1 MISRDVRSPEGPI
14 FVAATLYLVDYAA
27 HNVVRLEQ
35 TSARIVWHRDGCGPT
50 GLARVPEGLLVA
62 CFEGRQLVTISLDGK
77 GGVYVSGTGPW
88 EPRPIVGRIY
98 YRSADRKLRT
108 VASDLHSPNG
118 LVLSPDGKL
127 LYVAESFAS
136 RILLF
141 DVAADGSLSG
151 RREFL
156 RLSEVLPTAGGRTY
170 TPDGLRI
177 DRGGNLFVGF
187 WDGACF
193 AVIGPDGKLIKQVD
207 LPAPHDPNLAIQRFA
222 RRAVPGDESGDA
234 EIAGGLE
241 PEARRASGVLHLAV
255 AERPV
260 FLRHLD
266 QVDHDV
272 LQPHAELRVQVVRD
286 SAVERLLHF
295 HRASLVQRDL
305 DEHDPRRVL
314 DSKVFLR
321 VNELVPAVPGDDLE
335 FVVARHVDH
344 VDHRLVDQFADVL
357 P

>member
-1 MISRDVRSPEGPI
+1 MSRAPNARVKVRRTTGWSGVLLALCATAGLPAVARFPSEAHRAKEGSAEAGPEVISRDVRSPEGPI
-14 FVAATLYLVDYAA
+14 FVGATLYLVDYAA

-62 CFEGRQLVTISLDGK
+62 CFDGRQLVTISLDGKTLATAENDETGQRLREPNDFALDGK

-118 LVLSPDGKL
+118 LALSPDGKL

-156 RLSEVLPTAGGRTY
+156 KLSEVLPTAGGRTY

-207 LPAPHDPNLAIQRFA
+207 LPAPHDPNLAIT
-222 RRAVPGDESGDA
+222 PDG
-234 EIAGGLE
+234 
-241 PEARRASGVLHLAV
+241 ASVILTGVFDLPDNGSRGELYRV
-255 AERPV
+255 TNPV
-260 FLRHLD
+260 T
-266 QVDHDV
+266 
-272 LQPHAELRVQVVRD
+272 P
-286 SAVERLLHF
+286 
-295 HRASLVQRDL
+295 
-305 DEHDPRRVL
+305 
-314 DSKVFLR
+314 K
-321 VNELVPAVPGDDLE
+321 
-335 FVVARHVDH
+335 
-344 VDHRLVDQFADVL
+344 
-357 P
+357 

>member
-1 MISRDVRSPEGPI
+1 MTRAANARVKVRRTTGWSGVLLALCATAGWPAVAREAGPEVISRDVRSPEGPI
-14 FVAATLYLVDYAA
+14 FVGATLYLVDYAA

-62 CFEGRQLVTISLDGK
+62 CFDGRQVVTISLDGKTLATAENDETGQRLREPNDFALDGK

-141 DVAADGSLSG
+141 DVATDGSLSG

-156 RLSEVLPTAGGRTY
+156 KLSEVLPTAGGRRTY

-207 LPAPHDPNLAIQRFA
+207 LPAPHDPNLAIT
-222 RRAVPGDESGDA
+222 PDG
-234 EIAGGLE
+234 
-241 PEARRASGVLHLAV
+241 ASVILTGVFDLPDNGSRGELYRV
-255 AERPV
+255 TNPV
-260 FLRHLD
+260 T
-266 QVDHDV
+266 
-272 LQPHAELRVQVVRD
+272 P
-286 SAVERLLHF
+286 
-295 HRASLVQRDL
+295 
-305 DEHDPRRVL
+305 
-314 DSKVFLR
+314 K
-321 VNELVPAVPGDDLE
+321 
-335 FVVARHVDH
+335 
-344 VDHRLVDQFADVL
+344 
-357 P
+357 

>member
-1 MISRDVRSPEGPI
+1 VKARRTIGGCAALLALALPAFALRATAGEPGAALGATPEVISRDVRSPEGPI
-14 FVAATLYLVDYAA
+14 FVGATLYLVDYAA
-27 HNVVRLEQ
+27 HNVVRLER

-62 CFEGRQLVTISLDGK
+62 CFDGRQVVTISLDGKTLATAENDETGQRLREPNDFALDGK

-156 RLSEVLPTAGGRTY
+156 KLSEVLPTAGGRTY

-207 LPAPHDPNLAIQRFA
+207 LPAPHDPNLAIT
-222 RRAVPGDESGDA
+222 PDG
-234 EIAGGLE
+234 
-241 PEARRASGVLHLAV
+241 ASVILTGVFDLPDNGSRGELYRV
-255 AERPV
+255 TNPV
-260 FLRHLD
+260 T
-266 QVDHDV
+266 
-272 LQPHAELRVQVVRD
+272 P
-286 SAVERLLHF
+286 
-295 HRASLVQRDL
+295 
-305 DEHDPRRVL
+305 
-314 DSKVFLR
+314 K
-321 VNELVPAVPGDDLE
+321 
-335 FVVARHVDH
+335 
-344 VDHRLVDQFADVL
+344 
-357 P
+357 